1 MRLTTRVLL
10 LVLCFG
16 CLTTVSAQTGHGFE
30 EKDRPIYHLAFVQ
43 AKPGK
48 DREYRKFAVQVFKP
62 MWEEAVRA
70 GVIESWTAYEHPVY
84 FGSNVGY
91 SHILIVKFKNFA
103 AFDTFIP
110 NLLKIAEKTFPGRD
124 MQREAEALMDIVKSD
139 IFHEFAGTAGA
150 RPETKPAASAKD
162 SSAKDRPA
170 AGARKR
176 K

>member
-1 MRLTTRVLL
+1 MRFTLKVLF
-10 LVLCFG
+10 LVLCCG
-16 CLTTVSAQTGHGFE
+16 CFFSVSAQTGHGFE

-48 DREYRKFAVQVFKP
+48 DREYRKFAMQVFKP
-62 MWEEAVRA
+62 MWEEAVKA
-70 GVIESWTAYEHPVY
+70 GIIESWTAYEHPVY

-103 AFDTFIP
+103 ALDTFIP
-110 NLLKIAEKTFPGRD
+110 NLLKVAEKTFPGRD

-139 IFHEFAGTAGA
+139 IFYEFAGTAGVK
-150 RPETKPAASAKD
+150 PETKSAASPTAD
-162 SSAKDRPA
+162 NSRD
-170 AGARKR
+170 GAQKR

>member
-1 MRLTTRVLL
+1 MRFTLKVLF
-10 LVLCFG
+10 LVLCCG
-16 CLTTVSAQTGHGFE
+16 YLSSVSAQTGHGFE
-30 EKDRPIYHLAFVQ
+30 EKGRPIYHLAFVQ

-48 DREYRKFAVQVFKP
+48 DREYRKFAMQVFKP
-62 MWEEAVRA
+62 MWEEAVKA
-70 GVIESWTAYEHPVY
+70 GIIESWTAYEHPVY

-110 NLLKIAEKTFPGRD
+110 NLLKVADKTFPGRD

-139 IFHEFAGTAGA
+139 IFYEFAGTAGA
-150 RPETKPAASAKD
+150 KPETKSAASPTAD
-162 SSAKDRPA
+162 NSRD
-170 AGARKR
+170 GEQKR